1 MAELVDTIGTV
12 TGSPIAVDNRPAL
25 VDRLQHRIMRR
36 SKRFEKKERQR
47 ESMTE
52 IASIHAREILDS
64 RGNPTVEA
72 DVVLEDGTRGRA
84 AVPSGAST
92 GEHEAV
98 ELRDGDK
105 KHYLGKGVLNAVEN
119 VESVIA
125 PELAGMDATNQRL
138 IDATMISLDG
148 TENKGK
154 LGANAILAVSMACA
168 RAAAE
173 SLGVPLYRYLG
184 GVNACVL
191 PTPMMN
197 ILNGGAHADNNVD
210 FQEFMVMPVG
220 AETFSDALRWGT
232 EVFHTLKG
240 VLKKKGYNTAVG
252 DEGGFAPS
260 LKSNLEALEV
270 ILEAIELAGYTAGE
284 QIAIALDPASSEF
297 YDKTAGR
304 YVFKKSDKSE
314 KTSDQMADYWANWV
328 RQYPIVSIED
338 GLAEDDWQGWKYLTE
353 KVGRKIQLVGD
364 DLFVTNVKRLQRG
377 IDEQVGNSILVKVNQ
392 IGSISETLDAI
403 ELARRNGYTAVISHR
418 SGETEDTFIAD
429 LAVATNAGQI
439 KTGSAS
445 RTDRIAKYNQLL
457 RIEEELGQ
465 TAEFLGRE
473 SLNGGE

>member
-1 MAELVDTIGTV
+1 MPLGEELAFTDDYLDIEVVRFGEKLRVVKEIAEETLEFVVPSMLLQPLIENSIKHGLEPRISGGTVTLRSRLEGERLVIEVEDDGVGMEPGRGCDRARRAGWCARARASGCATCASACRCCTASEAVVEMVSRPGRGTRVRLSMPVMAQRARREPQGEVDSRHSAQHECSRCLLELARWDRSMAELVDTIAAL
-12 TGSPIAVDNRPAL
+12 TGSPIVVDRPARL
-25 VDRLQHRIMRR
+25 ASIGSAPDSCDRSTR
-36 SKRFEKKERQR
+36 SQEERQR
-47 ESMTE
+47 DSMTE

-105 KHYLGKGVLNAVEN
+105 KHYLGKGVLQAVEN
-119 VESVIA
+119 VESLIA
-125 PELAGMDATNQRL
+125 PELVGMDATNQRL
-138 IDATMISLDG
+138 IDATMIALDG

-173 SLGVPLYRYLG
+173 ALGVPLYRYLG

-260 LKSNLEALEV
+260 AEV
-270 ILEAIELAGYTAGE
+270 EC
-284 QIAIALDPASSEF
+284 
-297 YDKTAGR
+297 
-304 YVFKKSDKSE
+304 
-314 KTSDQMADYWANWV
+314 
-328 RQYPIVSIED
+328 
-338 GLAEDDWQGWKYLTE
+338 
-353 KVGRKIQLVGD
+353 
-364 DLFVTNVKRLQRG
+364 
-377 IDEQVGNSILVKVNQ
+377 
-392 IGSISETLDAI
+392 
-403 ELARRNGYTAVISHR
+403 
-418 SGETEDTFIAD
+418 
-429 LAVATNAGQI
+429 
-439 KTGSAS
+439 
-445 RTDRIAKYNQLL
+445 
-457 RIEEELGQ
+457 
-465 TAEFLGRE
+465 
-473 SLNGGE
+473 